1 MAKPGSKTQYARFLT
16 GFTLIELVIVMAVLA
31 ILASVAMP
39 LVRVSVKKGKELE
52 LRRDLRIIRQAIDKY
67 KENYDKHLY
76 KKEEEVDRSGY
87 PKTLEE
93 LVEKKIL
100 RRIPI
105 DPFTA
110 EADWITR
117 SYTDDPE
124 TSITDGKDVFDIKS
138 AAEANAMDGT
148 KYSEW

>member
-1 MAKPGSKTQYARFLT
+1 MKK

-39 LVRVSVKKGKELE
+39 LARVSVKKGKELE
-52 LRRDLRIIRQAIDKY
+52 LRHNLRIMRQAIDKY

-93 LVEKKIL
+93 LIEKKVL
-100 RRIPI
+100 RRMPI
-105 DPFTA
+105 DPFTGKT
-110 EADWITR
+110 DYIPR

-124 TSITDGKDVFDIKS
+124 TSLTDGKDVFDIRS
-138 AAEANAMDGT
+138 ASDRTALDGT

>member
-1 MAKPGSKTQYARFLT
+1 MKR

-39 LVRVSVKKGKELE
+39 LVRVSIKKGKELE

-100 RRIPI
+100 RRIPA

-110 EADWITR
+110 NADWITR
-117 SYTDDPE
+117 SYTDDHE
-124 TSITDGKDVFDIKS
+124 TGITDGKDVFDIKS
-138 AAEANAMDGT
+138 ASEANAMDGT

>member
-1 MAKPGSKTQYARFLT
+1 MAKPGSKTQYGKFPT

-39 LVRVSVKKGKELE
+39 LVRVSIKKGKELE

-93 LVEKKIL
+93 LVDKKIL

-117 SYTDDPE
+117 SYTDDLE

-138 AAEANAMDGT
+138 ASEANAMDGT

>member
-1 MAKPGSKTQYARFLT
+1 VKSILNKYIT

-39 LVRVSVKKGKELE
+39 LARMSVKKGKELE
-52 LRRDLRIIRQAIDKY
+52 LRQNLRIMRQAIDKY

-93 LVEKKIL
+93 LVEKKVL
-100 RRIPI
+100 RTKQPKHETEPLPIQQKGETEEEREERIQHHH
-105 DPFTA
+105 
-110 EADWITR
+110 WQKMR
-117 SYTDDPE
+117 KGLQKDPE
-124 TSITDGKDVFDIKS
+124 PWDL
-138 AAEANAMDGT
+138 
-148 KYSEW
+148 

>member
-1 MAKPGSKTQYARFLT
+1 MKR

-39 LVRVSVKKGKELE
+39 LVRVSIKKGKELE

-100 RRIPI
+100 RRIPT

-124 TSITDGKDVFDIKS
+124 TSITDGKDIFDIKS
-138 AAEANAMDGT
+138 ASEANAMDGT

>member
-1 MAKPGSKTQYARFLT
+1 MKN

-39 LVRVSVKKGKELE
+39 LARMSVKKGKELE
-52 LRRDLRIIRQAIDKY
+52 LRQDLRIMRQAIDKY

-76 KKEEEVDRSGY
+76 KKEEEIDRSGY
-87 PKTLEE
+87 PKTLDE
-93 LVEKKIL
+93 LVEKKVL

-105 DPFTA
+105 DPFTGK
-110 EADWITR
+110 ADWIAR
-117 SYTDDPE
+117 SYTDDQE
-124 TSITDGKDVFDIKS
+124 SSMSDGKDVFDIIS
-138 AAEANAMDGT
+138 ASEGVALDGT

>member
-1 MAKPGSKTQYARFLT
+1 MKK
-16 GFTLIELVIVMAVLA
+16 GFTLLELVIVMAVLA

-39 LVRVSVKKGKELE
+39 LARVSVKKGKELE
-52 LRRDLRIIRQAIDKY
+52 LRQNLRIMRQAIDKY

-93 LVEKKIL
+93 LIEKKIL
-100 RRIPI
+100 RRMPV
-105 DPFTA
+105 DPFTGKP
-110 EADWITR
+110 DWIAT

-124 TSITDGKDVFDIKS
+124 SSMSDGKDIFDIRS
-138 AAEANAMDGT
+138 ASDKIALDKT

>member
-1 MAKPGSKTQYARFLT
+1 MRK

-39 LVRVSVKKGKELE
+39 LARVSVKRGKEIE
-52 LRRDLRIIRQAIDKY
+52 LRQNLRIMRQSVDKY

-76 KKEEEVDRSGY
+76 KNEEEIDRSGY

-93 LVEKKIL
+93 LVEKKLL

-105 DPFTA
+105 DPFTGK
-110 EADWITR
+110 ADYITT
-117 SYTDDPE
+117 SYTDDPK
-124 TSITDGKDVFDIKS
+124 SSFSDGKDVYDVRS
-138 AAEANAMDGT
+138 ASDRTALDGT

>member
-1 MAKPGSKTQYARFLT
+1 VKSILNKYIT

-39 LVRVSVKKGKELE
+39 LARMSVKKGKELE
-52 LRRDLRIIRQAIDKY
+52 LRQNLRIMRQAIDKY

-93 LVEKKIL
+93 LVEKKVL

-105 DPFTA
+105 DPFTGKT
-110 EADWITR
+110 DWITA

-124 TSITDGKDVFDIKS
+124 SSFSDEKDVFDIRS
-138 AAEANAMDGT
+138 ASNGTAMDGT

>member
-1 MAKPGSKTQYARFLT
+1 MRR

-39 LVRVSVKKGKELE
+39 LVRVSIKKGKELE

-100 RRIPI
+100 RRIPT

-110 EADWITR
+110 NADWITR

>member
-1 MAKPGSKTQYARFLT
+1 MRK

-39 LVRVSVKKGKELE
+39 LARVSVKRGKEIE
-52 LRRDLRIIRQAIDKY
+52 LRQNLRIMRQSVDKY
-67 KENYDKHLY
+67 KENYDKRLY
-76 KKEEEVDRSGY
+76 KNEEEIDRSGY

-93 LVEKKIL
+93 LVEKKLL

-105 DPFTA
+105 DPFTGK
-110 EADWITR
+110 ADYITT

-124 TSITDGKDVFDIKS
+124 SSFSDGKDVYDVRS
-138 AAEANAMDGT
+138 ASDRTALDGT

>member
-1 MAKPGSKTQYARFLT
+1 MAKPGSKTQQGRFLT

-124 TSITDGKDVFDIKS
+124 TSITDGKDIFDIKS
-138 AAEANAMDGT
+138 ASEANAMDGT

>member
-1 MAKPGSKTQYARFLT
+1 MPELSSKKHFGRFLT

-39 LVRVSVKKGKELE
+39 LARMSVKKGKELE
-52 LRRDLRIIRQAIDKY
+52 LRQNLRMIRQAIDKY

-93 LVEKKIL
+93 LVEKKVL

-105 DPFTA
+105 DPFTGK
-110 EADWITR
+110 ADWVTT

-124 TSITDGKDVFDIKS
+124 SSFSDGKDVFDIRS
-138 AAEANAMDGT
+138 ASDGVAMDET

>member
-1 MAKPGSKTQYARFLT
+1 MRK

-39 LVRVSVKKGKELE
+39 LARVSVKRGKEIE
-52 LRRDLRIIRQAIDKY
+52 LRQNLRIMRQAVDKY

-76 KKEEEVDRSGY
+76 KNEEEIDRSGY

-93 LVEKKIL
+93 LVEKKLL

-105 DPFTA
+105 DPFTGK
-110 EADWITR
+110 ADYITT

-124 TSITDGKDVFDIKS
+124 SSFSDGKDVYDVMS
-138 AAEANAMDGT
+138 ASDRIALDGT

>member
-1 MAKPGSKTQYARFLT
+1 MKK

-39 LVRVSVKKGKELE
+39 LARMSVKKGKELE
-52 LRRDLRIIRQAIDKY
+52 LRQDLRIMRQAIDKY

-93 LVEKKIL
+93 LIEKKIL
-100 RRIPI
+100 RRIPV
-105 DPFTA
+105 DPFTGKP
-110 EADWITR
+110 DWITT

-124 TSITDGKDVFDIKS
+124 TGITDGKDVFDIRS
-138 AAEANAMDGT
+138 ASDKTTLDGT
-148 KYSEW
+148 KYNEW

>member
-1 MAKPGSKTQYARFLT
+1 MRK

-39 LVRVSVKKGKELE
+39 LARVSVKRGKEIE
-52 LRRDLRIIRQAIDKY
+52 LRQNLRIMRQAVDKY

-76 KKEEEVDRSGY
+76 KNEEEIDRSGY

-93 LVEKKIL
+93 LVEKKLL

-105 DPFTA
+105 DPFTGK
-110 EADWITR
+110 ADYITT

-124 TSITDGKDVFDIKS
+124 SSFSDGKDVYDVRS
-138 AAEANAMDGT
+138 ASDRTALDGT

>member
-1 MAKPGSKTQYARFLT
+1 MKR

-39 LVRVSVKKGKELE
+39 LVRVSIKKGKELE

-100 RRIPI
+100 RRIPT

-110 EADWITR
+110 NADWITR

>member
-1 MAKPGSKTQYARFLT
+1 MRK

-39 LVRVSVKKGKELE
+39 LARVSVKRGKEIE
-52 LRRDLRIIRQAIDKY
+52 LRQNLRIMRQSVDKY

-76 KKEEEVDRSGY
+76 KNEEEIDRSGY

-93 LVEKKIL
+93 LVEKKLL
-100 RRIPI
+100 RRISI
-105 DPFTA
+105 DPFTGK
-110 EADWITR
+110 ADYITT

-124 TSITDGKDVFDIKS
+124 SSFSDGKDVYDVRS
-138 AAEANAMDGT
+138 ASDRTALDGT

>member
-1 MAKPGSKTQYARFLT
+1 
-16 GFTLIELVIVMAVLA
+16 MAVLA

-39 LVRVSVKKGKELE
+39 LARMSVKKGKELE
-52 LRRDLRIIRQAIDKY
+52 LRQDLRTMRQTIDKY

-93 LVEKKIL
+93 LVEKKVL
-100 RRIPI
+100 RRIPV
-105 DPFTA
+105 DPFTGKA
-110 EADWITR
+110 EWITR

-124 TSITDGKDVFDIKS
+124 SSMSDGKDVFDIKS
-138 AAEANAMDGT
+138 ASDGT
-148 KYSEW
+148 ALDKTKYNEW

>member
-1 MAKPGSKTQYARFLT
+1 MAKPGSKTQQGRFLT

-110 EADWITR
+110 NADWITR
-117 SYTDDPE
+117 SYTDDLE

-138 AAEANAMDGT
+138 ASEANAMDGT

>member
-1 MAKPGSKTQYARFLT
+1 MRK

-39 LVRVSVKKGKELE
+39 LARVSVKRGKEIE
-52 LRRDLRIIRQAIDKY
+52 LRQNLRIMRQSVDKY

-76 KKEEEVDRSGY
+76 KNEEEIDRSGY

-93 LVEKKIL
+93 LVEKKLL

-105 DPFTA
+105 DPFTGK
-110 EADWITR
+110 ADYITT

-124 TSITDGKDVFDIKS
+124 SSFSDGKDVYDVRS
-138 AAEANAMDGT
+138 ASDRTALDGT

>member
-1 MAKPGSKTQYARFLT
+1 MKN

-39 LVRVSVKKGKELE
+39 LARMSVKKGKELE
-52 LRRDLRIIRQAIDKY
+52 LRQDLRIIRQAIDKY

-76 KKEEEVDRSGY
+76 KKEEEIDRSGY
-87 PKTLEE
+87 PKTLDE
-93 LVEKKIL
+93 LVEKKVL

-105 DPFTA
+105 DPFTSK
-110 EADWITR
+110 ADWIAR
-117 SYTDDPE
+117 SYTDDQE
-124 TSITDGKDVFDIKS
+124 SSMSDGKDVFDIIS
-138 AAEANAMDGT
+138 ASEGVALDGT

>member
-1 MAKPGSKTQYARFLT
+1 MELKMKK

-31 ILASVAMP
+31 ILASVIMP
-39 LVRVSVKKGKELE
+39 LTRVSVKKGKELE

-93 LVEKKIL
+93 LVEKKVL
-100 RRIPI
+100 RRIPV
-105 DPFTA
+105 DPFTGKV
-110 EADWITR
+110 DWITR

-124 TSITDGKDVFDIKS
+124 SSLSDGKDVFDISS
-138 AAEANAMDGT
+138 ASDGIALDGT
-148 KYSEW
+148 KHSEW

>member
-1 MAKPGSKTQYARFLT
+1 MAKPSSKTQQGRFLT

-76 KKEEEVDRSGY
+76 KKEEEVDSSGY

-93 LVEKKIL
+93 LVDKKIL

-117 SYTDDPE
+117 SYTDDLE

-138 AAEANAMDGT
+138 ASEANAMDGT

>member
-1 MAKPGSKTQYARFLT
+1 MAKPGSKTQQGRFLT

-110 EADWITR
+110 NADWITR

>member
-1 MAKPGSKTQYARFLT
+1 MQFKMKR

-31 ILASVAMP
+31 ILASVVMP
-39 LVRVSVKKGKELE
+39 LARVSVKKGKELE
-52 LRRDLRIIRQAIDKY
+52 LRQDLRIMRQAIDKY

-93 LVEKKIL
+93 LLEKKVL

-105 DPFTA
+105 DPFMGKG
-110 EADWITR
+110 DWITR

-124 TSITDGKDVFDIKS
+124 SSLSDGKDVFDIKS
-138 AAEANAMDGT
+138 TSDGTALDGT
-148 KYSEW
+148 KYREW